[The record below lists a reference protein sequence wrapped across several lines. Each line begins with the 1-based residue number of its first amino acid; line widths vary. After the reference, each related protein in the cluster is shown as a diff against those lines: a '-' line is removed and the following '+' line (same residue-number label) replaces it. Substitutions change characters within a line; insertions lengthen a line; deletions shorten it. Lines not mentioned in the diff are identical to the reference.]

1 MGLVLIGTSSILGAI
16 NFLVTIFKMRAPGH
30 DAVPDA
36 DPGLDRA
43 RHERPRA

>member
-1 MGLVLIGTSSILGAI
+1 MGLTLIGTSSILGAI

-36 DPGLDRA
+36 DPRLDGARHQRA
-43 RHERPRA
+43 RR

>member
-16 NFLVTIFKMRAPGH
+16 NFLVTIFKMRAPGD

-36 DPGLDRA
+36 DP
-43 RHERPRA
+43 RPGPCS